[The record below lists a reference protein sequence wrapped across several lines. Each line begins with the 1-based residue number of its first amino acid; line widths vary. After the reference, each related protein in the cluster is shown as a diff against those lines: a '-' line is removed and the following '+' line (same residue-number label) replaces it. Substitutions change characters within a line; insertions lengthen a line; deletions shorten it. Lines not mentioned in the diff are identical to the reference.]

1 MALHSAYT
9 DCSLGSTCS
18 SAATPCCTCM
28 CAERL
33 QQPCCLGCTSPG
45 LNVAHLTSV
54 HSGSPCEPC
63 HSTCRDAEERRRKQ
77 DEARAD
83 MMAANE
89 RQKQIKVCLP
99 VGLPLQHDRHVCQ
112 P

>member
-1 MALHSAYT
+1 MAHMT
-9 DCSLGSTCS
+9 T
-18 SAATPCCTCM
+18 
-28 CAERL
+28 
-33 QQPCCLGCTSPG
+33 
-45 LNVAHLTSV
+45 V

-89 RQKQIKVCLP
+89 RQKQIKVRLP
-99 VGLPLQHDRHVCQ
+99 VGLPLLHRRRLCQ
-112 P
+112 S